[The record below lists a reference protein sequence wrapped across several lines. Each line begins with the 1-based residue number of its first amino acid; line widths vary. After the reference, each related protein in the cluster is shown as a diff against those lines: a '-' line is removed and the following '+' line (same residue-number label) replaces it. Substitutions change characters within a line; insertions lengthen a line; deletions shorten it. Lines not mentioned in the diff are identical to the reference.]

1 MAKLKVGQVAAI
13 KVLRDGKP
21 KVFDVKVARRDDAKI
36 VARKEPEIQ
45 KSELGIRVTDLSSD
59 NASQFNLT
67 DTEGVV
73 VVGLDAKGKGVE
85 AGIRA
90 GDIIK
95 GINRKEIR
103 NLNDYNDVIGN
114 LKEGDA
120 IAVLIK
126 RQNVGF
132 LVKKLEK

>member
-1 MAKLKVGQVAAI
+1 MA
-13 KVLRDGKP
+13 
-21 KVFDVKVARRDDAKI
+21 
-36 VARKEPEIQ
+36 
-45 KSELGIRVTDLSSD
+45 ELTSD

-73 VVGLDAKGKGVE
+73 VVGLDADGKGAE
-85 AGIRA
+85 AGIQA

-95 GINRKEIR
+95 GINRIEIR
-103 NLNDYNDVIGN
+103 NLSDYNDVIEN